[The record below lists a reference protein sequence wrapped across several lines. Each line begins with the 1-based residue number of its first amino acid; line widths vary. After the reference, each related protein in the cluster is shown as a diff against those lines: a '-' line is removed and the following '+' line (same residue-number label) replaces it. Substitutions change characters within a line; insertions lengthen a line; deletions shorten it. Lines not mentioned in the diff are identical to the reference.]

1 MASGL
6 EILIELNTS
15 EFLADLDKVE
25 EKFTNLTPLLKQLG
39 LTGVEQY
46 KTIFMPDPHFIYE
59 GFEEHNSEYSGQGR
73 AFLSGDLKA
82 SVAVIDTT
90 NSSVSVGPT
99 MSYADSV
106 NRGEAVA
113 PIKNLKPMTPGF
125 SNFGFSVTAPVWE
138 EEILDYFSKVF

>member
-6 EILIELNTS
+6 EILIELDTS
-15 EFLADLDKVE
+15 SFMADLDKVE

-46 KTIFMPDPHFIYE
+46 QTIFMPDPHFIYH
-59 GFEEHNSEYSGQGR
+59 GFEEHNSEYSGKGR

-82 SVAVIDTT
+82 SVTVTNTT
-90 NSSVSVGPT
+90 NTSVSVGPT

-106 NRGEAVA
+106 NRGEAVP

-125 SNFGFSVTAPVWE
+125 ANYGFSVVEPVWT